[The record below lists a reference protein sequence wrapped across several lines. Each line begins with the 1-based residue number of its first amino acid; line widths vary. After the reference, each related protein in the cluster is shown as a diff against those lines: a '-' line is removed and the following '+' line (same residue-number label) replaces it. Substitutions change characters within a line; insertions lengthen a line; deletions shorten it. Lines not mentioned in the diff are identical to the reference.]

1 MALCVLKRVY
11 FHVRYKQLLP
21 GEDKDWVSFGDD
33 EGFDKPSMATDAPSS
48 LSICVVSDSDGV
60 GPI

>member
-1 MALCVLKRVY
+1 MALCVLKWVY
-11 FHVRYKQLLP
+11 FHVRFKQLLP
-21 GEDKDWVSFGDD
+21 GEDEDWFSFGDD
-33 EGFDKPSMATDAPSS
+33 DGFDKPATDAPSS